1 MASGLTLGLD
11 WEALGAESSTAL
23 DSAHAVLVTGKD
35 PVAAAR
41 AAIGLG
47 RAQARIRR
55 VAIGDLVG
63 EVDPLQRLVTGDDPH
78 GIVDSFLYGVSLN
91 KIARQVDE
99 SGMLFVMPSGTEP
112 VVTPDI
118 MRNERWRRLATGFR
132 EVGALLLLVA
142 SSDAEGVHELASMM
156 DGVVVVGD
164 AASVLAVPRNSVL
177 AHVEAPSPVASP
189 PAPTPV
195 LTPIPSPVL
204 SPAPL
209 PLPAPAP
216 MDVPAVL
223 LERAPVIVNKPS
235 PVMLP
240 AQDIIEKRVFTPPP
254 TRAVIPRNMLVA
266 GGVTVGALFL
276 LWLILGRAGTSSTT
290 GAANQKAG
298 TSAVNVPDS
307 SVSPDT
313 IPGAAASR
321 AAESTTVMRVVNP
334 QDSLRAAAYGVVI
347 VATNDEAQALARW
360 ADLGLKLP
368 AGTVTMVRIR
378 GERGRFFQMQ
388 AGAFARARQADSL
401 LAALRSSG
409 KLKADAGRVVA
420 TPYALVLESKVSRRA
435 AQNVADGYG
444 QRQIAAYPL
453 LQADGSAT
461 IFVGAFES
469 PDQAAPLMNE
479 LKAKGVTSTL
489 YFRTGRSL

>member
-11 WEALGAESSTAL
+11 WEALGAEASTAL
-23 DSAHAVLVTGKD
+23 DSAHAVLVTGND

-47 RAQARIRR
+47 RAQARLRR

-63 EVDPLQRLVTGDDPH
+63 EVEPLQRLVTGDDPH

-91 KIARQVDE
+91 KIARQVDD

-118 MRNERWRRLATGFR
+118 MRNERWRRLAAGFR

-142 SSDAEGVHELASMM
+142 SSDAEGVHELASML

-177 AHVEAPSPVASP
+177 AHVDAPVPVAPLAPVMP
-189 PAPTPV
+189 PPPV
-195 LTPIPSPVL
+195 
-204 SPAPL
+204 
-209 PLPAPAP
+209 
-216 MDVPAVL
+216 VPAVL
-223 LERAPVIVNKPS
+223 IERAPLVAKKPS

-240 AQDIIEKRVFTPPP
+240 SHDVVEKRVLTPLP
-254 TRAVIPRNMLVA
+254 THRMIPTNALIA
-266 GGVTVGALFL
+266 GGVVVGAVL
-276 LWLILGRAGTSSTT
+276 LWLALGRPGTSKSPTN
-290 GAANQKAG
+290 GEDKPA

-307 SVSPDT
+307 SGSPDST
-313 IPGAAASR
+313 SPQSAAPRGVDSA
-321 AAESTTVMRVVNP
+321 TVIRVVNP
-334 QDSLRAAAYGVVI
+334 QDSLKAAAYGVVI

-388 AGAFARARQADSL
+388 AGAFSKARQADSL
-401 LAALRSSG
+401 LAALRSTG

-453 LQADGSAT
+453 LQTDGSAT

-469 PDQAAPLMNE
+469 PEQAVPLMNE
-479 LKAKGVTSTL
+479 LKAKGVSSTL

>member
-1 MASGLTLGLD
+1 MAGALTLGLD
-11 WEALGAESSTAL
+11 WEALGAESSAAL
-23 DSAHAVLVTGKD
+23 DAAHAVLVTGND
-35 PVAAAR
+35 AVAAAR

-47 RAQARIRR
+47 RAQARTRR

-63 EVDPLQRLVTGDDPH
+63 EVEPLQRLVTGDDPH

-91 KIARQVDE
+91 KIARQVDD

-112 VVTPDI
+112 VVTADI
-118 MRNERWRRLATGFR
+118 MRNERWRRLAAGFR
-132 EVGALLLLVA
+132 DVGALLLLVA
-142 SSDAEGVHELASMM
+142 SSDAEGVHELASML

-177 AHVEAPSPVASP
+177 AHVD
-189 PAPTPV
+189 APTPV
-195 LTPIPSPVL
+195 VPPAPDVPPVL
-204 SPAPL
+204 IDRPPVAPPKL
-209 PLPAPAP
+209 
-216 MDVPAVL
+216 
-223 LERAPVIVNKPS
+223 S

-240 AQDIIEKRVFTPPP
+240 AHDIVAKRVFAPTPVR
-254 TRAVIPRNMLVA
+254 TIPRNAIIAA
-266 GGVTVGALFL
+266 GVVVGAIV
-276 LWLILGRAGTSSTT
+276 LWLVLGRSGTSKSPTSS
-290 GAANQKAG
+290 GRRPA

-307 SVSPDT
+307 SGGPDAGTAPVSAPVGDRGVDSA
-313 IPGAAASR
+313 IAIRVANPG
-321 AAESTTVMRVVNP
+321 
-334 QDSLRAAAYGVVI
+334 DSLKAAAYGVVI

-388 AGAFARARQADSL
+388 AGAFSKARQADSL
-401 LAALRSSG
+401 LAALRTSG

-453 LQADGSAT
+453 LQPDGSAT

-469 PDQAAPLMNE
+469 PDQAIPLMNE
-479 LKAKGVTSTL
+479 LKAKGVGATL

>member
-1 MASGLTLGLD
+1 MAGGLTLGLD
-11 WEALGAESSTAL
+11 WEALGAESSAAL
-23 DSAHAVLVTGKD
+23 DAAHAVLVTGND

-47 RAQARIRR
+47 RAQARTRR

-63 EVDPLQRLVTGDDPH
+63 EVEPLQRLVTGDDPH

-118 MRNERWRRLATGFR
+118 MRNERWRRLAAGFR

-142 SSDAEGVHELASMM
+142 SSDAEGVHELAMM
-156 DGVVVVGD
+156 LDGVVVVGD

-177 AHVEAPSPVASP
+177 AHVDAPAPVPAPVPEVPVVVPERAPSA
-189 PAPTPV
+189 TQK
-195 LTPIPSPVL
+195 PSPVL
-204 SPAPL
+204 
-209 PLPAPAP
+209 
-216 MDVPAVL
+216 
-223 LERAPVIVNKPS
+223 
-235 PVMLP
+235 LP
-240 AQDIIEKRVFTPPP
+240 AQDVVEKRVLTPPAP
-254 TRAVIPRNMLVA
+254 ARTIPKNALIAAGVVVVA
-266 GGVTVGALFL
+266 IAAAFF
-276 LWLILGRAGTSSTT
+276 LGRPGSTKPGTKGGTSPT
-290 GAANQKAG
+290 

-307 SVSPDT
+307 AGPGDEADPTSPSRGVDST
-313 IPGAAASR
+313 FAIRVANPG
-321 AAESTTVMRVVNP
+321 
-334 QDSLRAAAYGVVI
+334 DSLKAAAYGVVI

-368 AGTVTMVRIR
+368 AGTVSMVRIR

-388 AGAFARARQADSL
+388 AGAFAKARQADSL
-401 LAALRSSG
+401 LAALRTTG
-409 KLKADAGRVVA
+409 KLKSDAGRVVA

-453 LQADGSAT
+453 LQTDGSAT

-469 PDQAAPLMNE
+469 PEQAIPLLNE
-479 LKAKGVTSTL
+479 LKAKGVTATL
-489 YFRTGRSL
+489 YYRTGRSL

>member
-11 WEALGAESSTAL
+11 WEALGAESSSAL
-23 DSAHAVLVTGKD
+23 DAAHAVLVTGND

-47 RAQARIRR
+47 RAQARTRR

-63 EVDPLQRLVTGDDPH
+63 EVEPLQRLVTGDDPH

-118 MRNERWRRLATGFR
+118 MRNERWRRLAAGFR
-132 EVGALLLLVA
+132 EVGALLVLVA

-177 AHVEAPSPVASP
+177 AHVD
-189 PAPTPV
+189 
-195 LTPIPSPVL
+195 
-204 SPAPL
+204 
-209 PLPAPAP
+209 APAP
-216 MDVPAVL
+216 VPSRVEDVPAVL
-223 LERAPVIVNKPS
+223 VERAPSASNKPS

-240 AQDIIEKRVFTPPP
+240 AQAVIEKRVFTPPP
-254 TRAVIPRNMLVA
+254 VRQLIPKNALIA
-266 GGVTVGALFL
+266 GGAILAALV
-276 LWLILGRAGTSSTT
+276 LWLIFGRSGSAKTP
-290 GAANQKAG
+290 AANGRGAG

-307 SVSPDT
+307 SGAPDT
-313 IPGAAASR
+313 NSAAPAARLVDSAS
-321 AAESTTVMRVVNP
+321 AVRVLNP
-334 QDSLRAAAYGVVI
+334 QDSLKAAAYGVVI

-388 AGAFARARQADSL
+388 AGAFAKARQADSL
-401 LAALRSSG
+401 LAALRSTG

-420 TPYALVLESKVSRRA
+420 TPFALVLESKVSRRA

-469 PDQAAPLMNE
+469 PEQAVPLMNE
-479 LKAKGVTSTL
+479 LKAKGVSSTL
-489 YFRTGRSL
+489 YYRTGRSL

>member
-1 MASGLTLGLD
+1 MASGVTLGLD
-11 WEALGAESSTAL
+11 WEALGAESSAAL
-23 DSAHAVLVTGKD
+23 DAAHAVLVTGND

-41 AAIGLG
+41 AALGLG
-47 RAQARIRR
+47 RAQAHSRR

-63 EVDPLQRLVTGDDPH
+63 EVEPLQRLVTGDDPH

-91 KIARQVDE
+91 KIARQVDDT
-99 SGMLFVMPSGTEP
+99 GMLFVMPSGTEP

-118 MRNERWRRLATGFR
+118 MRNERWSRLAAGFR

-177 AHVEAPSPVASP
+177 AHVD
-189 PAPTPV
+189 APTPV
-195 LTPIPSPVL
+195 AR
-204 SPAPL
+204 PADKL
-209 PLPAPAP
+209 
-216 MDVPAVL
+216 PAVL
-223 LERAPVIVNKPS
+223 VERAPVASNKPS

-240 AQDIIEKRVFTPPP
+240 AHDVTEKSFFPPRVQVNP
-254 TRAVIPRNMLVA
+254 TIRNALIA
-266 GGVTVGALFL
+266 AGALIVAL
-276 LWLILGRAGTSSTT
+276 TLWLVLGKSSSAKSESNT
-290 GAANQKAG
+290 GRKPA

-307 SVSPDT
+307 SGRPDSGATAPRVATVDSVS
-313 IPGAAASR
+313 A
-321 AAESTTVMRVVNP
+321 VRVLNP
-334 QDSLRAAAYGVVI
+334 QDSLKAAAYGVVI

-388 AGAFARARQADSL
+388 AGAFGKARQADSL
-401 LAALRSSG
+401 LAALRTSG
-409 KLKADAGRVVA
+409 KLKPDAGRVVA

-453 LQADGSAT
+453 LQTDGSAT

-469 PDQAAPLMNE
+469 PEQALPLMNE
-479 LKAKGVTSTL
+479 LKAKGIGSTL
-489 YFRTGRSL
+489 YFRTGRSI

>member
-1 MASGLTLGLD
+1 MAGALTLGLD
-11 WEALGAESSTAL
+11 WEALGAESSAAL
-23 DSAHAVLVTGKD
+23 DSAHAVLVTGND

-47 RAQARIRR
+47 RAQARLRR

-63 EVDPLQRLVTGDDPH
+63 DVEPLQRLVTGDDPH

-112 VVTPDI
+112 TVTPDI
-118 MRNERWRRLATGFR
+118 MRNERWRRLAAGFR
-132 EVGALLLLVA
+132 EVGALLLLVV
-142 SSDAEGVHELASMM
+142 SSDAEGVHELASML

-164 AASVLAVPRNSVL
+164 AASVLSVPRNSVL
-177 AHVEAPSPVASP
+177 AHVD
-189 PAPTPV
+189 
-195 LTPIPSPVL
+195 
-204 SPAPL
+204 
-209 PLPAPAP
+209 APAP
-216 MDVPAVL
+216 IAAPVPVAAPPLPDMPAVL
-223 LERAPVIVNKPS
+223 IERAPVASNKPS

-240 AQDIIEKRVFTPPP
+240 AQDVVEKRVFSPPK
-254 TRAVIPRNMLVA
+254 TRPPIPKNALIA
-266 GGVTVGALFL
+266 GGVLLAALLF
-276 LWLILGRAGTSSTT
+276 WLIIGKLGSAKPDVGDGKKS
-290 GAANQKAG
+290 G

-307 SVSPDT
+307 SSATDSSASTSPATRAIDSV
-313 IPGAAASR
+313 GAA
-321 AAESTTVMRVVNP
+321 RVQNP

-388 AGAFARARQADSL
+388 AGAFGKARQADSL
-401 LAALRSSG
+401 LAALRSTG

-453 LQADGSAT
+453 LQTDGSAT

-469 PDQAAPLMNE
+469 PEQAVPLMNE
-479 LKAKGVTSTL
+479 LKAKGVSSTL
-489 YFRTGRSL
+489 FFRTGRSL

>member
-11 WEALGAESSTAL
+11 WEALGAESSAAL
-23 DSAHAVLVTGKD
+23 DSAHAVLVTGND
-35 PVAAAR
+35 PVAAAH

-47 RAQARIRR
+47 RAQARLRR

-63 EVDPLQRLVTGDDPH
+63 EVGPLQRLVTGDDPH

-91 KIARQVDE
+91 KIARQVDD

-118 MRNERWRRLATGFR
+118 MRNERWRRLAAGFR

-142 SSDAEGVHELASMM
+142 SSDAEGVHELASML

-177 AHVEAPSPVASP
+177 AHVDAPVPVPP
-189 PAPTPV
+189 PAPVMP
-195 LTPIPSPVL
+195 PPPE
-204 SPAPL
+204 
-209 PLPAPAP
+209 
-216 MDVPAVL
+216 VPAVL
-223 LERAPVIVNKPS
+223 LERAPLAATKPS

-240 AQDIIEKRVFTPPP
+240 AQHVVEKRVLTLAPARR
-254 TRAVIPRNMLVA
+254 TIPKNALIA
-266 GGVTVGALFL
+266 GGVVVGAVL
-276 LWLILGRAGTSSTT
+276 LWLILGRPGTSKS
-290 GAANQKAG
+290 AARGGNKPG

-307 SVSPDT
+307 SDAPDST
-313 IPGAAASR
+313 LTSSTALR
-321 AAESTTVMRVVNP
+321 AVDSATVIRVVNP
-334 QDSLRAAAYGVVI
+334 QDSLKAAAYGVVI

-388 AGAFARARQADSL
+388 AGAFSKARQADSL
-401 LAALRSSG
+401 LAALRRTG

-453 LQADGSAT
+453 LQTDGSAT

-469 PDQAAPLMNE
+469 PDQAVPLMNE
-479 LKAKGVTSTL
+479 LKAKGVSSTL